1 MPIISF
7 FGPDGSGKT
16 TLARALVRELKHR
29 GLKPLISWMRGTHTL
44 ASIIAR
50 MIAKFSTFRG
60 QNNPYYGVSIPSGMR
75 RLWQLLEFMSVLPVL
90 LVKFILPSI
99 LGYTVIAE
107 RYIPDFLAWV
117 STTTRDEDYLERLEA
132 RFMLALSAKANV
144 RIYVTAS
151 EAELIKRR
159 SGEVDQKFLSRQLKL
174 YNRLAKIV
182 KAYKIDTTGRS
193 VEETLD
199 SLLSLVQPSM
209 LLDR

>member
-1 MPIISF
+1 MLIAL

-16 TLARALVRELKHR
+16 TLARALVGELRRR
-29 GLKPLISWMRGTHTL
+29 GLKPVIVWMRGTHTL

-50 MIAKFSTFRG
+50 ILAKFSEFRG
-60 QNNPYYGVSIPSGMR
+60 QDNPYYGVSIPNSMR

-117 STTTRDEDYLERLEA
+117 STTTRDKNYLERLEA

-159 SGEVDQKFLSRQLKL
+159 SGEVGQKFLSKQLKL
-174 YNRLAKIV
+174 YDRLAKIV
-182 KAYKIDTTGRS
+182 KAYKIDTTDRS
-193 VEETLD
+193 IKETLNE
-199 SLLSLVQPSM
+199 LLNSIQH
-209 LLDR
+209 

>member
-16 TLARALVRELKHR
+16 TLARVLVRELKHR
-29 GLKPLISWMRGTHTL
+29 GLMPLISWMRGTHTL

-50 MIAKFSTFRG
+50 MIAKFSVFRG
-60 QNNPYYGVSIPSGMR
+60 QDNPYYGVSIPSGMR

-107 RYIPDFLAWV
+107 RYIPDFLAWI
-117 STTTRDEDYLERLEA
+117 STTTRDEDYLDRLEA